1 MVNQEEAKKIEE
13 TKIVEVKQQDVKKGV
28 VKKVKKKVVVT
39 SHSLTELH
47 TLRQRLEEAEAGLTQ
62 HIHIC
67 LGEDGAHDC
76 GLRISQLE
84 VHTHMDATHE
94 RTHTQIQYTVHPRS
108 TTVCVGL
115 GLCM

>member
-84 VHTHMDATHE
+84 VHTHTHG
-94 RTHTQIQYTVHPRS
+94 RTHTRIQYTVQS
-108 TTVCVGL
+108 
-115 GLCM
+115 